1 MKFFTFYS
9 YKGGVGRSM
18 ALANVAEILY
28 RQQKRVVIIDW
39 DLEAPGIEGFFCNVD
54 ADVAEIECHPG
65 LIDVL
70 QSYKKIYPR
79 LGLHTRAEL
88 QHRLSSLVSQFLIGS
103 TERVLDRDDIQ
114 QLVDSYFSMH
124 PERQLLTETLAMLN
138 QATAPQDIVDQ
149 LSPIVERYA
158 EAQGREFLQKLD
170 TLPSFLPLLQLLRAP
185 QDDPEAEQ
193 AGLWLLSAGMRGD
206 ARRYAQAVQEFDWSE
221 FYTGYNGELYFEW
234 LREQLDGFADYVLID
249 SRTGVTEMGGVCTQH
264 LADVIVFVTAPNP
277 QNVKGVRDMIVSVAR
292 DEIKQLRRDRPLQM
306 VVVPSRIDS
315 VELVNRN
322 NFQSQFV
329 TSLSALFG
337 ADAADQFWNLRIPY
351 VAYYTYF
358 DMIVVGARSKSMD
371 GLRNSAMAAE
381 LEEAYEKLAAHL
393 TGIKIE
399 KQETFAHYAG
409 DGQSPFVG
417 SHPYLERNA
426 STFIGRGKELKEVI
440 QQLNAKH
447 VAIICGARGAG
458 KTSFLHACVLPQILK
473 NSDAFAIKLSCDAY
487 VFSSFVAQ
495 LNTELTGRDETKI
508 TAETPVSSIVERI
521 VTLTRK
527 GKQLVFAVD
536 DVHPYL
542 VTDELKFFSLVELLV
557 AQIPGAIKVVL
568 VMNTGDVDDLIKNYP
583 ALYSRPVTLNIF
595 EESVLRRIITEPLA
609 LSGLSFEPG
618 LRERLVNDL
627 ADVQPQL
634 VVMQIVL
641 MKLYENRAGET
652 LTHLAYDKFGGVRA
666 VLDDYYK
673 SKTDHLRDSKFVMRV
688 ITRLVNTNT
697 GSAVSI
703 RWKDLD
709 EDDRHHLQ
717 TYIDSGVISVRKEHS
732 GDGDAHAVSFER
744 WIILTNDRII
754 HAWPML
760 KDALTSH
767 EAFLGWRRTL
777 LWKMEVERS
786 IKPGVSSES
795 IVWTEADRKDSKIWV
810 AKHPEFLSRRELK
823 FITTRN
829 RDYSQRKWSERVIVA
844 AVLVLLAVSYFY
856 NSGKGKRDAERYTE
870 IFKQKLELLKTE
882 SGSLRRATTCSLAN
896 DSNTY
901 NSDFIRI
908 KKDSL
913 FRACVLLQAQMD
925 SLQTSIARKEEKIE
939 REAEGLSQETV
950 GRLVAID
957 SLEKNLLDKTTRLK
971 IELNDINKNKLRTDS
986 ISIQQSIQRLYKVDD
1001 QVRQASVQ
1009 GALFIRDFQTM
1020 NKLNHPRSSSSVVSY
1035 DSSTWFKEGY
1045 YLQFDEARVSL
1056 LAILERN
1063 IKVKIITLYDGSQ
1076 GIDSILTLA
1085 EGNTAYMPH
1094 KEFVYALTLDKI
1106 GRAGRNPFTPAAYV
1120 TFVKFRREDL
1130 KTIP

>member
-1 MKFFTFYS
+1 
-9 YKGGVGRSM
+9 
-18 ALANVAEILY
+18 
-28 RQQKRVVIIDW
+28 
-39 DLEAPGIEGFFCNVD
+39 
-54 ADVAEIECHPG
+54 
-65 LIDVL
+65 
-70 QSYKKIYPR
+70 
-79 LGLHTRAEL
+79 
-88 QHRLSSLVSQFLIGS
+88 
-103 TERVLDRDDIQ
+103 
-114 QLVDSYFSMH
+114 
-124 PERQLLTETLAMLN
+124 
-138 QATAPQDIVDQ
+138 
-149 LSPIVERYA
+149 
-158 EAQGREFLQKLD
+158 
-170 TLPSFLPLLQLLRAP
+170 
-185 QDDPEAEQ
+185 
-193 AGLWLLSAGMRGD
+193 
-206 ARRYAQAVQEFDWSE
+206 
-221 FYTGYNGELYFEW
+221 
-234 LREQLDGFADYVLID
+234 
-249 SRTGVTEMGGVCTQH
+249 
-264 LADVIVFVTAPNP
+264 
-277 QNVKGVRDMIVSVAR
+277 
-292 DEIKQLRRDRPLQM
+292 
-306 VVVPSRIDS
+306 
-315 VELVNRN
+315 
-322 NFQSQFV
+322 
-329 TSLSALFG
+329 
-337 ADAADQFWNLRIPY
+337 
-351 VAYYTYF
+351 
-358 DMIVVGARSKSMD
+358 
-371 GLRNSAMAAE
+371 
-381 LEEAYEKLAAHL
+381 
-393 TGIKIE
+393 
-399 KQETFAHYAG
+399 
-409 DGQSPFVG
+409 
-417 SHPYLERNA
+417 
-426 STFIGRGKELKEVI
+426 LKEVI

-473 NSDAFAIKLSCDAY
+473 NNDAFAITLRCDAH

-495 LNTELTGRDETKI
+495 LNTALTGRDETKI
-508 TAETPVSSIVERI
+508 TAETPVSAIVERI
-521 VTLTRK
+521 VALTRE

-542 VTDELKFFSLVELLV
+542 VADELKFFSLVELLV

-568 VMNTGDVDDLIKNYP
+568 VMNTGDVDELIKNYP
-583 ALYSRPVTLNIF
+583 ALYSQPVTLNIF

-634 VVMQIVL
+634 AVMQIVL

-703 RWKDLD
+703 RWKDVD
-709 EDDRHHLQ
+709 ENDRHHLQ
-717 TYIDSGVISVRKEHS
+717 ACIDSGVISVRKEYS
-732 GDGDAHAVSFER
+732 GDGDAAVGFER
-744 WIILTNDRII
+744 WITLTDDRII

-767 EAFLGWRRTL
+767 DIFLAWRRIL

-786 IKPGVSSES
+786 IKPGVSAQSM
-795 IVWTEADRKDSKIWV
+795 VWTDADRKDARAWI
-810 AKHPEFLSRRELK
+810 AKHPEFLSRGELN
-823 FITTRN
+823 FIAKRN
-829 RDYSQRKWSERVIVA
+829 RDYSYKKWSERLIPVGAIVF
-844 AVLVLLAVSYFY
+844 LIVSYFY
-856 NSGKGKRDAERYTE
+856 NSDKEKRAAERYTQM
-870 IFKQKLELLKTE
+870 FKRKLELLNAQ
-882 SGSLRRATTCSLAN
+882 SGSLRLATTCTLAN

-901 NSDFIRI
+901 NSNFIRI

-913 FRACVLLQAQMD
+913 IRACVLLQAQMD
-925 SLQTSIARKEEKIE
+925 SLQKSIARRDEKVV
-939 REAEGLSQETV
+939 REAKGLSRETV
-950 GRLVAID
+950 DRFVAID

-971 IELNDINKNKLRTDS
+971 VERNDINKKKLRTDS

-1009 GALFIRDFQTM
+1009 GALFVRDFQTM
-1020 NKLNHPRSSSSVVSY
+1020 NKLNHPRSSPSVVSY
-1035 DSSTWFKEGY
+1035 DSSSWFKEGY

-1076 GIDSILTLA
+1076 GIDSTLTLA

-1094 KEFVYALTLDKI
+1094 KEFVFALTLDKI